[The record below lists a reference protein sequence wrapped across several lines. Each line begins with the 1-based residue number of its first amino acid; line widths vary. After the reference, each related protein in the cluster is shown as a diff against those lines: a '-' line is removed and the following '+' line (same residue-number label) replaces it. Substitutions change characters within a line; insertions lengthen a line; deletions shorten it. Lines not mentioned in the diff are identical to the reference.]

1 MQPCTTNKTSQTDA
15 AINPRFRLVEDHRS
29 VWINIL
35 PGLQAL
41 REQDD
46 MEWSIEGIDE
56 MLRNGEASLLVDED
70 DATAFGI
77 VSVTTYKNERAL
89 LIYAMWHQCGNAI
102 ERFYQHIEFMARA
115 AGFKY
120 VRFYSQRPGMARLV
134 ARFGYRVRSIEF
146 LKEL

>member
-1 MQPCTTNKTSQTDA
+1 MQPCITKKTLAIDA
-15 AINPRFRLVEDHRS
+15 AKARFRLVEDHRS
-29 VWINIL
+29 VWINVL

-41 REQDD
+41 RAQDD
-46 MEWSIEGIDE
+46 AEWSIDGIDE
-56 MLRNGEASLLVDED
+56 MLRNGEAFLLVDED

-77 VSVTTYKNERAL
+77 VRVTTYKDELAL

-102 ERFYQHIEFMARA
+102 ERFYPHIEHMART